1 MIGRSLVSAVHT
13 RSVVRWYWSCDTICL
28 HNIVKF
34 NSRTARVIV
43 WFTSLVYIS
52 MAEVYPKSTDMSRA
66 V

>member
-1 MIGRSLVSAVHT
+1 MQSIRVRLLGGIGRVIQL
-13 RSVVRWYWSCDTICL
+13 RIGL

-34 NSRTARVIV
+34 NNRTARVIV
-43 WFTSLVYIS
+43 WVTSRVYIS